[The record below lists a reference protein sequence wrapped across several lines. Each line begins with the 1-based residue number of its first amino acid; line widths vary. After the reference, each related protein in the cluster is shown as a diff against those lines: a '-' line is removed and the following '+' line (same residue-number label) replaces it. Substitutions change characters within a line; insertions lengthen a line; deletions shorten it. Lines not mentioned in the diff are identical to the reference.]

1 MDINKMLEIELL
13 YSQYAPLLT
22 AKQKDIFSMYYKEDY
37 SLGEISSI
45 LKISRQSVFD
55 SLKRTEKSLRDYEK
69 KLGFVD
75 RSNHIEKE
83 LDILEERLKDLKD
96 NVGDLNENFSEISVL
111 IGKIRELVE

>member
-22 AKQKDIFSMYYKEDY
+22 AKQKDILSMYYKEDY

-45 LKISRQSVFD
+45 LEISRQSVFD
-55 SLKRTEKSLRDYEK
+55 SLKRTEKSLKEYEK

-75 RSNHIEKE
+75 RLNRIEKE
-83 LDILEERLKDLKD
+83 LDLIDEKI
-96 NVGDLNENFSEISVL
+96 VDLNKNASKSNEDFSEISVL
-111 IGKIRELVE
+111 VDKIRELIE